1 MFTCI
6 NNDNSIL
13 IEIVDAIQ
21 LSSQKCLL
29 MNFFLSAQ
37 IECVSVCAL
46 YMDVICNNM
55 PSITDL
61 RQTQRE
67 RDQTAEIELHLKH
80 SGQISRKTSIVYCM
94 MR

>member
-6 NNDNSIL
+6 NDDNSIL

-37 IECVSVCAL
+37 TECVCVL

-61 RQTQRE
+61 RQRE
-67 RDQTAEIELHLKH
+67 REAKPLK
-80 SGQISRKTSIVYCM
+80 SNSIWSIQDK
-94 MR
+94 